1 MAGETCFRPVHRLRQ
16 AGEFG
21 AVFACRRVLRG
32 TWFNLHYCANS
43 QGSARLG
50 LVVPKRNARRA
61 VQRNAIRRVI
71 RECFRGLRLQLPH
84 YDLVFRLTRSSQKK
98 DQLRSD
104 WKNDVEVLLAR
115 LPRNESR

>member
-1 MAGETCFRPVHRLRQ
+1 MCFRPVHRLRQ

-50 LVVPKRNARRA
+50 LVIPKRNARRA

-71 RECFRGLRLQLPH
+71 RECFRGLRSELPC
-84 YDLVFRLTRSSQKK
+84 YDLVFRLTRSSPKAEPHQV
-98 DQLRSD
+98 D
-104 WKNDVEVLLAR
+104 WKSDVEILLAR